1 MKDEKCVERYKSG
14 LLGEEQAI
22 EYFERQGFVLLA
34 RRFKTKNGEID
45 AIFSNDKLKLLVFVE
60 VKRRKEVYDYDKVI
74 SKNQWNRIYSASI
87 DFIEQVSPK
96 YDDYKIRYDAFI
108 CFLNTNNFFHIEN
121 ILTND
126 NVLN

>member
-1 MKDEKCVERYKSG
+1 MIK
-14 LLGEEQAI
+14 
-22 EYFERQGFVLLA
+22 VLLA

-74 SKNQWNRIYSASI
+74 SKNQWSRIYSASI
-87 DFIEQVSPK
+87 DFIEQFSPK

-108 CFLNTNNFFHIEN
+108 CFLNTENFFHIEN

-126 NVLN
+126 NVFN